1 MTDSSFPIYS
11 IIDGRQVTPCRDL
24 DDMADRIVG
33 RLQGRKITLVDSLL
47 DIGDGRGELL
57 PAISVLYRA
66 RDAAEGSIAAS
77 EVCLTGLGEQAISL
91 RAAIEAAVRARRTG
105 KAA

>member
-1 MTDSSFPIYS
+1 MTDAPFPIYS

-33 RLQGRKITLVDSLL
+33 KLQGRKIALVNSLL
-47 DIGDGRGELL
+47 DIGDGRGELM

-66 RDAAEGSIAAS
+66 REAPEGVIDAS
-77 EVCLTGLGEQAISL
+77 EICLTGLGEQAVSL
-91 RAAIEAAVRARRTG
+91 RAAIEDAIRSRRTG
-105 KAA
+105 RAA